1 MIKGK
6 MLYFNEDTVSFQAEF
21 SKVEKMPKKPKN
33 DSPDRKG
40 KKDHKKDYS
49 KDRQR
54 KRGEI

>member
-1 MIKGK
+1 

-33 DSPDRKG
+33 DSPDHKG